1 MNAIEKRQ
9 QKEKELLIEQLRKIP
24 IIQIACEKI
33 GIARA
38 TYYRWTKEDKKF
50 SECVQSAIA
59 EGKALINDMAISQL
73 LSAIH
78 DRSLPAIL
86 FWLRHNHED
95 YKDKVEITTNNK
107 TETLTEEQQQLI
119 ASALEKGG
127 LLTQEKKEDDHG

>member
-24 IIQIACEKI
+24 IIQIACEKN

-38 TYYRWTKEDKKF
+38 TYYRWMKEDKIF
-50 SECVQSAIA
+50 SERAQEAVT

-73 LSAIH
+73 VSAIR

-95 YKDKVEITTNNK
+95 YKDKVEITTNTK
-107 TETLTEEQQQLI
+107 TEILTDEQQKLI

-127 LLTQEKKEDDHG
+127 LLTQEKKEDGHG

>member
-1 MNAIEKRQ
+1 MSTIKKRQ

-24 IIQIACEKI
+24 IIQIACEKT
-33 GIARA
+33 GVGRA
-38 TYYRWTKEDKKF
+38 TYYRWMKEDRDF
-50 SECVQSAIA
+50 FERAQEAITD
-59 EGKALINDMAISQL
+59 GKALINDMAISQL

-95 YKDKVEITTNNK
+95 YKDKVEITTKNK